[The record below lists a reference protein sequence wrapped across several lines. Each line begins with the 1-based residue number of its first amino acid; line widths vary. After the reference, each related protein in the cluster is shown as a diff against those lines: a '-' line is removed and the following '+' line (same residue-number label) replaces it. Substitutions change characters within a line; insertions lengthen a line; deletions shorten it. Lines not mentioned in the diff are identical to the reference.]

1 MAVSFRTTERDSKAK
16 GDERFTLDL
25 FGPGGDAMLLG
36 ASGLGAIPNDDR

>member
-1 MAVSFRTTERDSKAK
+1 VAALFRATERDSKAEA
-16 GDERFTLDL
+16 DETVTPDL